1 MKMLFIFSNA
11 PMGDLEF
18 SIVGLIL
25 ALIVFVVVIGALL
38 VVVFI
43 AIGGLLVLY
52 YDILEW
58 FKKRRITK
66 NSQ

>member
-1 MKMLFIFSNA
+1 MKMLFFNTA

-25 ALIVFVVVIGALL
+25 ALLAFAAVIAALL

-43 AIGGLLVLY
+43 VIGGLLVLY
-52 YDILEW
+52 YDILDW
-58 FKKRRITK
+58 FKKRREAK
-66 NSQ
+66 NTQ